1 MLVTCHEPRVP
12 TCALRPPQLRVP
24 RPRVARHAEHVALE
38 AVGQL
43 AGAELGQAG
52 VDQSE
57 ASTGSL
63 DHFSTNH
70 SSPGVG
76 PGQLLRHEGHA
87 QHPLHDV
94 LHLQLL
100 VGRDVCNK

>member
-1 MLVTCHEPRVP
+1 MLVTCQEPRVP

-43 AGAELGQAG
+43 AGVELGQAG

-57 ASTGSL
+57 ASTGSR
-63 DHFSTNH
+63 DQV
-70 SSPGVG
+70 SSNQGAAR
-76 PGQLLRHEGHA
+76 LLISVSGARIRF
-87 QHPLHDV
+87 
-94 LHLQLL
+94 LL
-100 VGRDVCNK
+100 L